1 MLLGTTREMLFT
13 VALLKY
19 NEIVMKIASV
29 VFLSLLVAPHLLQA
43 GESIQLGVGGANVSS
58 PIKICL
64 VLSKALTIANPDY
77 QQPKPDCISTEP
89 GPGNAC
95 YCFYNGQIFK
105 CLKKEGRPG
114 NNCSYH
120 SDCQW
125 SSPVVVSIPT
135 LGLLVPSWHHL
146 TL

>member
-1 MLLGTTREMLFT
+1 MLLGITLETLFA

-19 NEIVMKIASV
+19 HEIVMKTVFV
-29 VFLSLLVAPHLLQA
+29 VLFSLLVTHLLQA
-43 GESIQLGVGGANVSS
+43 GESDRLGAKGINVSS
-58 PIKICL
+58 TMTVCL
-64 VLSKALTIANPDY
+64 VSSMALTIANPDY
-77 QQPKPDCISTEP
+77 EQPRPDCISTEP
-89 GPGNAC
+89 GPGNPC

-120 SDCQW
+120 SDCQL

-135 LGLLVPSWHHL
+135 IGLLVPSWHHL